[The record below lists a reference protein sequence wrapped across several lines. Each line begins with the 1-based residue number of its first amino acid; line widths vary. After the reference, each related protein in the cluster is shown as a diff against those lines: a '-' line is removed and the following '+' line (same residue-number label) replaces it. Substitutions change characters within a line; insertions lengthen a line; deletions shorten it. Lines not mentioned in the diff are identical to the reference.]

1 MSELTVTHTDI
12 PGLLVLNLP
21 LHEDPRGW
29 FKENWQRARMLDV
42 GLPDFGPV
50 QNNMSFNSEAG
61 VTRGIHAEPWDK
73 LVSVGVGR
81 VFGAWVDLRPG
92 DTFGKVFTAEV
103 TPRTAVF
110 VPRGVAN
117 AFQTLDPGTLY
128 SYLVNDHWSAQAKTE
143 YTFVNLADPVL
154 AIRWPIPLDNAI
166 ISEADKNH
174 PVLKNVSPM
183 PPRRTLVLGS
193 NGQLGRALR
202 ATYVDDS
209 TVEFLT
215 RKDVDLADPNS
226 VQSLDLNGVST
237 VINAAAYTQVDAAE
251 TELGRE
257 KAWATNAAGVAHL
270 ALKCSQANVTLVHIS
285 SDYVFSGSKAEPTT
299 EDAPLSPLG
308 VYGQTKAAGDL
319 AVSVVPRHYI
329 IRTSWVV
336 GGGRNF
342 VSTMADLAKRNISP
356 DVVNDQSGRLTST
369 ATIASAI
376 HHILSTKA
384 EYGIYN
390 VTGSG
395 EPKSW
400 SDIASQVFALCGR
413 LPSEV
418 NPVSSEFYNRN
429 KQLTRRPANSSLDLS
444 KITATGFAPDNH
456 LTYIQDML
464 DRG

>member
-12 PGLLVLNLP
+12 PGLLVNLP

-81 VFGAWVDLRPG
+81 AFGAWVDLRPG

-270 ALKCSQANVTLVHIS
+270 ALKCSQANVTLDIS

-319 AVSVVPRHYI
+319 AVSVVPRHHHPHQLGC
-329 IRTSWVV
+329 RRWKE
-336 GGGRNF
+336 
-342 VSTMADLAKRNISP
+342 L
-356 DVVNDQSGRLTST
+356 RL
-369 ATIASAI
+369 
-376 HHILSTKA
+376 HD
-384 EYGIYN
+384 G
-390 VTGSG
+390 
-395 EPKSW
+395 
-400 SDIASQVFALCGR
+400 
-413 LPSEV
+413 
-418 NPVSSEFYNRN
+418 
-429 KQLTRRPANSSLDLS
+429 
-444 KITATGFAPDNH
+444 
-456 LTYIQDML
+456 
-464 DRG
+464 